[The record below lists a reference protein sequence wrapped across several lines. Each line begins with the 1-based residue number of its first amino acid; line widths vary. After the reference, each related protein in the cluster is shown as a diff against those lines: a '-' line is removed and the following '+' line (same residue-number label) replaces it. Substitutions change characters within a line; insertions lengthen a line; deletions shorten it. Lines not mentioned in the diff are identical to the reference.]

1 MNCTF
6 SVLGSQHA
14 YTTYQWP
21 GEMIIHLDP
30 REMVKR
36 DTDIGMRF
44 VGKMIWGILGDV
56 AGSGGDEYRFSAMS

>member
-1 MNCTF
+1 
-6 SVLGSQHA
+6 
-14 YTTYQWP
+14 
-21 GEMIIHLDP
+21 MIIYLDP

-56 AGSGGDEYRFSAMS
+56 AGNGGDEYRFSAMS